1 MDENQEPKTSAEE
14 LVTIIQGVMEAT
26 GANPQDCMTA
36 LGQMLTTISLA
47 MCDYHGNTHE
57 IHETVTNFL
66 NKIHGIVNDHINE
79 HRSPEEADSE
89 YMSFEQIRE
98 QTKNMA
104 EKLNENEADRQAR
117 VNACHLIMDVD
128 NYGFLLLACMKD
140 NNVTISTNLQDEA
153 TRDNMLG
160 ILRETLYGS
169 GQKSFRIQK
178 KNNK

>member
-1 MDENQEPKTSAEE
+1 
-14 LVTIIQGVMEAT
+14 
-26 GANPQDCMTA
+26 
-36 LGQMLTTISLA
+36 
-47 MCDYHGNTHE
+47 
-57 IHETVTNFL
+57 
-66 NKIHGIVNDHINE
+66 
-79 HRSPEEADSE
+79 
-89 YMSFEQIRE
+89 
-98 QTKNMA
+98 
-104 EKLNENEADRQAR
+104 
-117 VNACHLIMDVD
+117 MDVD